1 MNTSDNLPSLYDDK
15 VDIQANSQIPDINK
29 VTAQDMNIIKAL
41 LENSGYI
48 SNDGLKDINN
58 NQVNPKIPRYEGSYA
73 VAYLSKAQPIS
84 AGDTNVLYDK
94 SEIEGSSF
102 KIVNSNVEVL
112 EDCLALLSGSAFVD
126 GSAGEGYVWGHIYVN
141 DGEKQ
146 TEVTN
151 NLVRIINRDYTQTSI
166 PATPIKLKKG
176 TTISMTVGYASSEGI
191 VSLRPGRS
199 NTFLSV
205 VKI

>member
-1 MNTSDNLPSLYDDK
+1 MRSERTIPGRNFLFRRKAKILP
-15 VDIQANSQIPDINK
+15 
-29 VTAQDMNIIKAL
+29 
-41 LENSGYI
+41 
-48 SNDGLKDINN
+48 
-58 NQVNPKIPRYEGSYA
+58 A
-73 VAYLSKAQPIS
+73 V
-84 AGDTNVLYDK
+84 YDK

-102 KIVNSNVEVL
+102 KVVNSNVEVL

-141 DGEKQ
+141 DGEKR